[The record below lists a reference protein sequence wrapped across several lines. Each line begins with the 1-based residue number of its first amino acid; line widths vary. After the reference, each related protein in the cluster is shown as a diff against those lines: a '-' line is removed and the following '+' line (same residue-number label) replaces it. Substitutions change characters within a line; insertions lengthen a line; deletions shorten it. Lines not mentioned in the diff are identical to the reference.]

1 MREGDKMEKPQLSVE
16 EIMQLI
22 HEKNQKLNLYEL
34 EIDENGNYL
43 LDSSNFHHRQWIEND
58 ED

>member
-1 MREGDKMEKPQLSVE
+1 MEKPRQSVE
-16 EIMQLI
+16 EMMHLI

-43 LDSSNFHHRQWIEND
+43 LDPANSYHVEWYEND
-58 ED
+58 EDYEVIK